1 MWLEK
6 RPNADTLKKQW
17 PFERENGDVL
27 PITRCTQYI
36 PGGKWKVR
44 IAYVEADGYPIASSG
59 PIAANIDAKGKP
71 QNKAKFVPKHYA
83 SENEALQEV
92 AKSIAKELN
101 TPNPIWDMINP
112 LVESDEP
119 SPSGYVTFEVKVSDD
134 HKKHLDLHQHLLK
147 YKAGE

>member
-1 MWLEK
+1 MATYKFTAKERQRIRLWLEK

-71 QNKAKFVPKHYA
+71 QNKANLVPKAYA
-83 SENEALQEV
+83 WDDHETHVQA
-92 AKSIAKELN
+92 AKDAMKAHLN
-101 TPNPIWDMINP
+101 TPHPIW
-112 LVESDEP
+112 S
-119 SPSGYVTFEVKVSDD
+119 
-134 HKKHLDLHQHLLK
+134 LLND
-147 YKAGE
+147 GVV